1 MVYTAASI
9 ESFVDDMNGALS
21 KADCPRRVFIMFS
34 DASSSFFS
42 CIAYRVQHVKHE
54 DDSLFFYNDRSEV
67 VAEVELGELGD
78 GYRLDWDSRSGFT
91 VFFHHA

>member
-1 MVYTAASI
+1 MIYTSDTMDT
-9 ESFVDDMNGALS
+9 FVDDMNGALS

-42 CIAYRVQHVKHE
+42 CIAYRVQRVKHE

-78 GYRLDWDSRSGFT
+78 GYRLEWSRSGFT

>member
-1 MVYTAASI
+1 MIYTAASI
-9 ESFVDDMNGALS
+9 DSFIDDMNGALS
-21 KADCPRRVFIMFS
+21 KADRPRRVFIMFS

-42 CIAYRVQHVKHE
+42 CIAHRVQHVEHA
-54 DDSLFFYNDRSEV
+54 DGSVFFYDNNSEV

-78 GYRLDWDSRSGFT
+78 GYRLEWDSHSGFT